1 MVRIKSKK
9 GSTMVE
15 AALVFPI
22 LIFVVVTV
30 VGFCTFMSDK
40 ILAGSKAAI
49 IAKKH
54 AVSNTGTGKNSIEG
68 VSTDGYSV
76 TGNEGMVSDVDVVKN
91 VRFSIGRFIGNSQT
105 SIKRAHAEA
114 VREEDIILPL
124 EIIKE
129 ASRNN
134 E

>member
-54 AVSNTGTGKNSIEG
+54 AVANTGTGKNSIEG
-68 VSTDGYSV
+68 VSADGYSV
-76 TGNEGMVSDVDVVKN
+76 TGSEGMVSDVDVVKN
-91 VRFSIGRFIGNSQT
+91 VRFSIGRLTMEIG
-105 SIKRAHAEA
+105 RASC
-114 VREEDIILPL
+114 RE
-124 EIIKE
+124 
-129 ASRNN
+129 RV
-134 E
+134 

>member
-15 AALVFPI
+15 AALVFPL

-30 VGFCTFMSDK
+30 VGFCVFMSDK
-40 ILAGSKAAI
+40 ILAGSKASI
-49 IAKKH
+49 IAKKQ
-54 AVSNTGTGKNSIEG
+54 AVANTGTGKNSIGG
-68 VSTDGYSV
+68 VDTDGYSI
-76 TGNEGMVSDVDVVKN
+76 TGSEGVVSNVDVVKN
-91 VRFSIGRFIGNSQT
+91 VKFSMGRFIGNSQT
-105 SIKRAHAEA
+105 SLKRVYAEA
-114 VREEDIILPL
+114 VREEDVILPL

>member
-40 ILAGSKAAI
+40 ILAGSKATI

-54 AVSNTGTGKNSIEG
+54 AVANTGTGKNR
-68 VSTDGYSV
+68 VADRKSV
-76 TGNEGMVSDVDVVKN
+76 V
-91 VRFSIGRFIGNSQT
+91 
-105 SIKRAHAEA
+105 
-114 VREEDIILPL
+114 
-124 EIIKE
+124 
-129 ASRNN
+129 
-134 E
+134 

>member
-15 AALVFPI
+15 VALVFPI

-54 AVSNTGTGKNSIEG
+54 AVEALFCSPIRA
-68 VSTDGYSV
+68 
-76 TGNEGMVSDVDVVKN
+76 
-91 VRFSIGRFIGNSQT
+91 RFCAT
-105 SIKRAHAEA
+105 
-114 VREEDIILPL
+114 PL
-124 EIIKE
+124 KPC
-129 ASRNN
+129 
-134 E
+134 